1 MHELGRLLF
10 ASVFTLSLS
19 TLATS
24 SRGDEPKVGVA
35 GAVNPATHATPD
47 GGQTAILTIGN
58 DVSFNEVITTDAEG
72 QAQLLFLDRSA
83 LTVGPNARLTI
94 DEFVY
99 NPNTKEGKLA
109 INAAVGVFRFV
120 GGQLSKSGDVT
131 LKTPVA
137 TIGIRGAVALVTVT
151 PTSVSASLLFGNGLT
166 ITPNTQLQPGGGP
179 TGGGQQGGGQ
189 QGGGQ
194 QGGGQQG
201 GGRAGGG
208 RRGGGQRGGGRQ
220 GGGRQGGGEQRG
232 GNQEAGGQQGG
243 GQQGGGQQ
251 GGGTAGGGTTGGAP
265 SGGGGGGG
273 GGTITLTAG

>member
-35 GAVNPATHATPD
+35 GAVNPATHATPQ
-47 GGQTAILTIGN
+47 GGATSVLNIGN

-83 LTVGPNARLTI
+83 LTVGPNAKLTI

-151 PTSVSASLLFGNGLT
+151 PTSTSASLLFGSRLT
-166 ITPNTQLQPGGGP
+166 ITPNVQANAPAGGGQPGGG
-179 TGGGQQGGGQ
+179 
-189 QGGGQ
+189 
-194 QGGGQQG
+194 
-201 GGRAGGG
+201 
-208 RRGGGQRGGGRQ
+208 
-220 GGGRQGGGEQRG
+220 
-232 GNQEAGGQQGG
+232 
-243 GQQGGGQQ
+243 
-251 GGGTAGGGTTGGAP
+251 
-265 SGGGGGGG
+265 
-273 GGTITLTAG
+273 